1 MSHIHDRLA
10 QDISLW
16 LSGESVTD
24 IADRAV
30 AGLACDD
37 EARRTAGT
45 AVAIE
50 DLVRDWYGGIPLPP
64 PEPEFLRQKH
74 RRSLISASLS
84 AVAAGLVAAILI
96 GGTGGPLERV
106 IRAAEG
112 WTTAGPRLPLEA
124 TSWWHLR
131 EQVERPQQT
140 LAIR

>member
-1 MSHIHDRLA
+1 MSHMHDRLA

-37 EARRTAGT
+37 DASRTAGT
-45 AVAIE
+45 AMAIE

-74 RRSLISASLS
+74 RRSLISA
-84 AVAAGLVAAILI
+84 
-96 GGTGGPLERV
+96 
-106 IRAAEG
+106 
-112 WTTAGPRLPLEA
+112 
-124 TSWWHLR
+124 
-131 EQVERPQQT
+131 
-140 LAIR
+140 